1 MKELKDRI
9 VAGERAA
16 IAKAITLVE
25 SSRDEDIQ
33 QSHELISQ
41 LIKSPGHAIR
51 VGFSGPPG
59 VGKSTF
65 IESFGTF
72 LVNKNFKLGVLAI
85 DPSSNF
91 TGGSILGDKT
101 RMSEISKNDNTFI
114 RSTPSRGSL
123 GGIAVGTREAAII
136 LDAAGYDYI
145 FIETVGVGQ
154 SEITAANL
162 VDIFTLIVGPGSGDE
177 LQGIKK
183 GITEY
188 ADLFIVNKNDGD
200 LAAQASKTTSDYKSA
215 LSFYNKESN
224 TLDTQVV
231 LVSSVENKGM
241 DLVLDAYNQITETN
255 KNSNEFQNR
264 RKNQLSYWLEEE
276 VRNKILL
283 KLNKDREISKKIANE
298 VTKIISGDTG
308 FYTASQAII
317 DTFLDKNK

>member
-1 MKELKDRI
+1 MMKLKDRI
-9 VAGERAA
+9 IAGERAA

-25 SSRDEDIQ
+25 SSREEDII
-33 QSHELISQ
+33 QSHELISE
-41 LIKSPGHAIR
+41 LIRSPGQAIR
-51 VGFSGPPG
+51 IGFSGPPG

-65 IESFGTF
+65 IESFGSYI
-72 LVNKNFKLGVLAI
+72 VNKNFKLGVLAI

-101 RMSEISKNDNTFI
+101 RMSEISKNENTFI

-188 ADLFIVNKNDGD
+188 ADIFIVNKNDGD
-200 LAAQASKTTSDYKSA
+200 LASQASKTASDYKSA
-215 LSFYNKESN
+215 LSFYNKDSDALE
-224 TLDTQVV
+224 TQVV
-231 LVSSVENKGM
+231 LVSSIENKGM
-241 DLVLDAYNQITETN
+241 DEVLDSYNKIVNVN
-255 KNSNEFQNR
+255 KVNNQFDKR
-264 RKNQLSYWLEEE
+264 RENQLAYWLEEE

-283 KLNKDREISKKIANE
+283 KLSSEKETSELLERE
-298 VTKIISGDTG
+298 VRRIIVGETG
-308 FYTASQAII
+308 FYSASKVII
-317 DTFLDKNK
+317 DKFLSKK

>member
-200 LAAQASKTTSDYKSA
+200 LAAQASKTASDYKSA

-283 KLNKDREISKKIANE
+283 KLNKDREISNKIANE

>member
-33 QSHELISQ
+33 QSHKLISQ

-200 LAAQASKTTSDYKSA
+200 LAAQASKTASDYKSA

-241 DLVLDAYNQITETN
+241 DLVLDAYNQITKTN

>member
-1 MKELKDRI
+1 MKLKDRI
-9 VAGERAA
+9 IAGERAA

-25 SSRDEDIQ
+25 SSREEDII
-33 QSHELISQ
+33 QSHELISE

-65 IESFGTF
+65 IESFGSYV
-72 LVNKNFKLGVLAI
+72 VNKNFKLGVLAI

-101 RMSEISKNDNTFI
+101 RMSEISKNENTFI

-188 ADLFIVNKNDGD
+188 ADIFIVNKNDGD
-200 LAAQASKTTSDYKSA
+200 LASQASKTASDYKSA
-215 LSFYNKESN
+215 LSFYNKDSDALE
-224 TLDTQVV
+224 TQVV
-231 LVSSVENKGM
+231 LVSSIENKGM
-241 DLVLDAYNQITETN
+241 DEVLDSYNKIVNAN
-255 KNSNEFQNR
+255 KVNNQFDKR
-264 RKNQLSYWLEEE
+264 RENQLAYWLEEE

-283 KLNKDREISKKIANE
+283 KLSSEKETSELLESE
-298 VTKIISGDTG
+298 VRRIISGETG
-308 FYTASQAII
+308 FYSASKAII
-317 DTFLDKNK
+317 DRFLSKK

>member
-1 MKELKDRI
+1 MKLRDRI
-9 VAGERAA
+9 IAGERAA

-25 SSRDEDIQ
+25 SSREEDII
-33 QSHELISQ
+33 QSHELISE

-65 IESFGTF
+65 IESFGSYI
-72 LVNKNFKLGVLAI
+72 VNKNFKLGVLAI

-101 RMSEISKNDNTFI
+101 RMSEISKNENTFI

-188 ADLFIVNKNDGD
+188 ADIFIVNKNDGD
-200 LAAQASKTTSDYKSA
+200 LASQASKTASDYKSA
-215 LSFYNKESN
+215 LSFYNKDSDALE
-224 TLDTQVV
+224 TQVV
-231 LVSSVENKGM
+231 LVSSIENKGM
-241 DLVLDAYNQITETN
+241 DEVLDSYNKIVNVN
-255 KNSNEFQNR
+255 KANNQFDKR
-264 RKNQLSYWLEEE
+264 RENQLAYWLEEE

-283 KLNKDREISKKIANE
+283 KLSSEKETSELLERE
-298 VTKIISGDTG
+298 VRKIIGGETG
-308 FYTASQAII
+308 FYAASKVII
-317 DTFLDKNK
+317 DRFLSKK

>member
-1 MKELKDRI
+1 MMKLRDRI
-9 VAGERAA
+9 IAGERAA

-25 SSRDEDIQ
+25 SSREEDII
-33 QSHELISQ
+33 QSHELISE

-65 IESFGTF
+65 IESFGSYI
-72 LVNKNFKLGVLAI
+72 VNKNFKLGVLAI

-101 RMSEISKNDNTFI
+101 RMSEISKNENTFI

-188 ADLFIVNKNDGD
+188 ADIFIVNKNDGD
-200 LAAQASKTTSDYKSA
+200 LASQASKTASDYKSA
-215 LSFYNKESN
+215 LSFYNKDSDALE
-224 TLDTQVV
+224 TQVV
-231 LVSSVENKGM
+231 LVSSIENKGM
-241 DLVLDAYNQITETN
+241 DEVLDSYKKIVNVNKANNQFD
-255 KNSNEFQNR
+255 KR
-264 RKNQLSYWLEEE
+264 RENQLAYWLEEE

-283 KLNKDREISKKIANE
+283 KLSSEKETSELLKRE
-298 VTKIISGDTG
+298 VRRIIGGETG
-308 FYTASQAII
+308 FYTASKVII
-317 DTFLDKNK
+317 DRFLSKK

>member
-200 LAAQASKTTSDYKSA
+200 LAAQASKTASDYKSA

-255 KNSNEFQNR
+255 KNSSEFQNR

-283 KLNKDREISKKIANE
+283 KLDKDREISKKIANE

>member
-33 QSHELISQ
+33 QSHKLISQ

-200 LAAQASKTTSDYKSA
+200 LAAQASKTASDYKSA

-231 LVSSVENKGM
+231 LVSSIENKGM
-241 DLVLDAYNQITETN
+241 DLVLDAYNQITEAN

-283 KLNKDREISKKIANE
+283 KLNKDREISNKIANE

-308 FYTASQAII
+308 FYTASQSII
-317 DTFLDKNK
+317 DAFLDKNK

>member
-33 QSHELISQ
+33 QSHKLISQ

-200 LAAQASKTTSDYKSA
+200 LAAQASKTASDYKSA

>member
-200 LAAQASKTTSDYKSA
+200 LAAQASKTASDYKSA

-298 VTKIISGDTG
+298 VTKIISGDTE

>member
-1 MKELKDRI
+1 MMKLRDRI
-9 VAGERAA
+9 IVGERAA

-25 SSRDEDIQ
+25 SSREEDII
-33 QSHELISQ
+33 QSHELISE

-65 IESFGTF
+65 IESFGSYI
-72 LVNKNFKLGVLAI
+72 VNKNFKLGVLAI

-101 RMSEISKNDNTFI
+101 RMSEISKNENTFI

-188 ADLFIVNKNDGD
+188 ADIFIVNKNDGD
-200 LAAQASKTTSDYKSA
+200 LASQASKTASDYKSA
-215 LSFYNKESN
+215 LSFYNKDSDALE
-224 TLDTQVV
+224 TQVV
-231 LVSSVENKGM
+231 LVSSIENKGM
-241 DLVLDAYNQITETN
+241 DEVLDSYNKIVNVN
-255 KNSNEFQNR
+255 KANNQFDKR
-264 RKNQLSYWLEEE
+264 RENQLAYWLEEE

-283 KLNKDREISKKIANE
+283 KLSSEKETSELLERE
-298 VTKIISGDTG
+298 VRKIIGGETG
-308 FYTASQAII
+308 FYTASKVII
-317 DTFLDKNK
+317 DRFLSKK

>member
-1 MKELKDRI
+1 MMKLKDRI
-9 VAGERAA
+9 IAGERAA

-25 SSRDEDIQ
+25 SSREEDII
-33 QSHELISQ
+33 QSHELISE

-65 IESFGTF
+65 IESFGSYI
-72 LVNKNFKLGVLAI
+72 VNKNFKLGVLAI

-101 RMSEISKNDNTFI
+101 RMSEISKNENTFI

-188 ADLFIVNKNDGD
+188 ADIFIVNKNDGD
-200 LAAQASKTTSDYKSA
+200 LASQASKTASDYKSA
-215 LSFYNKESN
+215 LSFYNKDSDALE
-224 TLDTQVV
+224 TQVV
-231 LVSSVENKGM
+231 LVSSIENKGM
-241 DLVLDAYNQITETN
+241 DEVLDSYNKIVNVN
-255 KNSNEFQNR
+255 KANNQFDKR
-264 RKNQLSYWLEEE
+264 RENQLAYWLEEE

-283 KLNKDREISKKIANE
+283 KLSSEKETSELLERE
-298 VTKIISGDTG
+298 VRRIIGGETG
-308 FYTASQAII
+308 FYAASKVII
-317 DTFLDKNK
+317 DRFLSKK

>member
-1 MKELKDRI
+1 MMKLRDRI
-9 VAGERAA
+9 IAGERAA

-25 SSRDEDIQ
+25 SSREEDII
-33 QSHELISQ
+33 QSHELISE

-65 IESFGTF
+65 IESFGSYI
-72 LVNKNFKLGVLAI
+72 VNKNFKLGVLAI

-101 RMSEISKNDNTFI
+101 RMSEISKNENTFI

-188 ADLFIVNKNDGD
+188 ADIFIVNKNDGD
-200 LAAQASKTTSDYKSA
+200 LASQASKTASDYKSA
-215 LSFYNKESN
+215 LSFYNKDSDALE
-224 TLDTQVV
+224 TQVV
-231 LVSSVENKGM
+231 LVSSIENTGL
-241 DLVLDAYNQITETN
+241 DEVLNSYNKIVNVN
-255 KNSNEFQNR
+255 KANNQFDKR
-264 RKNQLSYWLEEE
+264 RENQLAYWLEEE

-283 KLNKDREISKKIANE
+283 KLSSEKETSELLERE
-298 VTKIISGDTG
+298 VRRIIVGETG
-308 FYTASQAII
+308 FYSASKVII
-317 DTFLDKNK
+317 DRFLSKK

>member
-33 QSHELISQ
+33 KSHELISQ

-200 LAAQASKTTSDYKSA
+200 LAAQASKTASDYKSA

-255 KNSNEFQNR
+255 KNSSEFQNR

-283 KLNKDREISKKIANE
+283 KLNKDREISNKIANE

-308 FYTASQAII
+308 FYTASQSII
-317 DTFLDKNK
+317 DAFLDKNK

>member
-1 MKELKDRI
+1 MMKLRDRI
-9 VAGERAA
+9 IAGERAA

-25 SSRDEDIQ
+25 SSREEDII
-33 QSHELISQ
+33 QSHELISE

-65 IESFGTF
+65 IESFGSYI
-72 LVNKNFKLGVLAI
+72 VNKNFKLGVLAI

-101 RMSEISKNDNTFI
+101 RMSEISKNENTFI

-188 ADLFIVNKNDGD
+188 ADIFIVNKNDGD
-200 LAAQASKTTSDYKSA
+200 LATQASKTASDYKSA
-215 LSFYNKESN
+215 LSFYNKDSDALE
-224 TLDTQVV
+224 TQVV
-231 LVSSVENKGM
+231 LVSSIENKGM
-241 DLVLDAYNQITETN
+241 DEVLDSYNKIVNVN
-255 KNSNEFQNR
+255 KANNQFDKR
-264 RKNQLSYWLEEE
+264 RENQLAYWLEEE

-283 KLNKDREISKKIANE
+283 KLSSEKETSELLERE
-298 VTKIISGDTG
+298 VRRIIVGETG
-308 FYTASQAII
+308 FYAASKVII
-317 DTFLDKNK
+317 DRFLSKK

>member
-1 MKELKDRI
+1 MMKLRDRI
-9 VAGERAA
+9 IAGERAA

-25 SSRDEDIQ
+25 SSREEDII
-33 QSHELISQ
+33 QSHELISE

-65 IESFGTF
+65 IESFGSYI
-72 LVNKNFKLGVLAI
+72 VNKNFKLGVLAI

-101 RMSEISKNDNTFI
+101 RMSEISKNENTFI

-188 ADLFIVNKNDGD
+188 ADIFIVNKNDGD
-200 LAAQASKTTSDYKSA
+200 LASQASKTASDYKSA
-215 LSFYNKESN
+215 LSFYNKDSDALE
-224 TLDTQVV
+224 TQVV
-231 LVSSVENKGM
+231 LVSSIENKGM
-241 DLVLDAYNQITETN
+241 DEVLDSYNKIVNVN
-255 KNSNEFQNR
+255 KANNQFDKR
-264 RKNQLSYWLEEE
+264 RENQLAYWLEEE

-283 KLNKDREISKKIANE
+283 KLSSEKETSELLERE
-298 VTKIISGDTG
+298 VRRIIGGETG
-308 FYTASQAII
+308 FYAASKVII
-317 DTFLDKNK
+317 DRFLSKK

>member
-1 MKELKDRI
+1 MMKLRDRI
-9 VAGERAA
+9 IAGERAA

-25 SSRDEDIQ
+25 SSREEDII
-33 QSHELISQ
+33 QSHELISE

-65 IESFGTF
+65 IESFGSF
-72 LVNKNFKLGVLAI
+72 IVNKNFKLGVLAI

-101 RMSEISKNDNTFI
+101 RMSEISKNENTFI

-188 ADLFIVNKNDGD
+188 ADIFIVNKNDGD
-200 LAAQASKTTSDYKSA
+200 LASQASKTASDYKSA
-215 LSFYNKESN
+215 LSFYNKDSDALE
-224 TLDTQVV
+224 TQVV
-231 LVSSVENKGM
+231 LVSSIENKGM
-241 DLVLDAYNQITETN
+241 DEVLDSYNKIVNVN
-255 KNSNEFQNR
+255 KVNNQFDKR
-264 RKNQLSYWLEEE
+264 RENQLAYWLEEE

-283 KLNKDREISKKIANE
+283 KLSSEKETSELLESE
-298 VTKIISGDTG
+298 VRRIISGETG
-308 FYTASQAII
+308 FYSASKVII
-317 DTFLDKNK
+317 DKFLSKK

>member
-162 VDIFTLIVGPGSGDE
+162 VDIFTLLVGPGSGDE

-200 LAAQASKTTSDYKSA
+200 LAAQASKTASDYKSA

>member
-1 MKELKDRI
+1 MMKLKDRI
-9 VAGERAA
+9 IAGERAA
-16 IAKAITLVE
+16 IAKAIPLVE
-25 SSRDEDIQ
+25 SSREEDII
-33 QSHELISQ
+33 QSHELISE

-65 IESFGTF
+65 IESFGSYI
-72 LVNKNFKLGVLAI
+72 VNKNFKLGVLAI

-101 RMSEISKNDNTFI
+101 RMSEISKNENTFI

-188 ADLFIVNKNDGD
+188 ADIFIVNKNDGD
-200 LAAQASKTTSDYKSA
+200 LASQASKTASDYKSA
-215 LSFYNKESN
+215 LSFYNKDSDALE
-224 TLDTQVV
+224 TQVV
-231 LVSSVENKGM
+231 LVSSIENKGM
-241 DLVLDAYNQITETN
+241 DEVLDSYNKIVNVN
-255 KNSNEFQNR
+255 KANNQFDKR
-264 RKNQLSYWLEEE
+264 RENQLAYWLEEE

-283 KLNKDREISKKIANE
+283 KLTSEKETSELLERE
-298 VTKIISGDTG
+298 VRRIIGGETG
-308 FYTASQAII
+308 FYAASKVII
-317 DTFLDKNK
+317 DRFLSKK

>member
-1 MKELKDRI
+1 MKLKDRI
-9 VAGERAA
+9 IAGERAA

-25 SSRDEDIQ
+25 SSREEDII
-33 QSHELISQ
+33 QSHELISE

-65 IESFGTF
+65 IESFGSYI
-72 LVNKNFKLGVLAI
+72 VNKNFKLGVLAI

-101 RMSEISKNDNTFI
+101 RMSEISKNENTFI

-188 ADLFIVNKNDGD
+188 ADIFIVNKNDGD
-200 LAAQASKTTSDYKSA
+200 LASQASKTASDYKSA
-215 LSFYNKESN
+215 LSFYNKDSDALE
-224 TLDTQVV
+224 TQVV
-231 LVSSVENKGM
+231 LVSSIENKGM
-241 DLVLDAYNQITETN
+241 DEVLDSYNKIVNAN
-255 KNSNEFQNR
+255 KVNNQFDKR
-264 RKNQLSYWLEEE
+264 RENQLAYWLEEE

-283 KLNKDREISKKIANE
+283 KLSSEKETSELLESE
-298 VTKIISGDTG
+298 VRRIISGETG
-308 FYTASQAII
+308 FYSASKAII
-317 DTFLDKNK
+317 DRFLSKK

>member
-33 QSHELISQ
+33 QSHELVSQ

-200 LAAQASKTTSDYKSA
+200 LAAQASKTASDYKSA

-224 TLDTQVV
+224 TLNTQVV

>member
-1 MKELKDRI
+1 MMKLKDRI
-9 VAGERAA
+9 IAGERAA

-25 SSRDEDIQ
+25 SSREEDVI
-33 QSHELISQ
+33 QSHELISE

-65 IESFGTF
+65 IESFGSYI
-72 LVNKNFKLGVLAI
+72 VNKNFKLGVLAI

-91 TGGSILGDKT
+91 TGGAILGDKT
-101 RMSEISKNDNTFI
+101 RMSEISKNENTFI

-123 GGIAVGTREAAII
+123 GGIALGTREAAII

-188 ADLFIVNKNDGD
+188 ADIFIVNKNDGD
-200 LAAQASKTTSDYKSA
+200 LASQASKTASDYKSA
-215 LSFYNKESN
+215 LSFYNKDSDALE
-224 TLDTQVV
+224 TQVV
-231 LVSSVENKGM
+231 LVSSIENRGM
-241 DLVLDAYNQITETN
+241 DEVLDSYNKIVNVN
-255 KNSNEFQNR
+255 KANNQFDKR
-264 RKNQLSYWLEEE
+264 RENQLAYWLEEE

-283 KLNKDREISKKIANE
+283 KLSSEKETSELLESE
-298 VTKIISGDTG
+298 VRRIISGETG
-308 FYTASQAII
+308 FYSASKAII
-317 DTFLDKNK
+317 DRFLSKK

>member
-1 MKELKDRI
+1 MTKLKDSI
-9 VAGERAA
+9 IAGERAA

-25 SSRDEDIQ
+25 SSREEDII
-33 QSHELISQ
+33 QSHELISE
-41 LIKSPGHAIR
+41 LIKLPGHAIR

-65 IESFGTF
+65 IESFGSYI
-72 LVNKNFKLGVLAI
+72 VNKNFKLGVLAI

-101 RMSEISKNDNTFI
+101 RMSEISKNENTFI

-188 ADLFIVNKNDGD
+188 ADIFIVNKNDGD
-200 LAAQASKTTSDYKSA
+200 LASQASKTASDYKSA
-215 LSFYNKESN
+215 LSFYNKDSEA
-224 TLDTQVV
+224 LETQVV
-231 LVSSVENKGM
+231 LVSSIENKGM
-241 DLVLDAYNQITETN
+241 DEVLDSYNKIVSVN
-255 KNSNEFQNR
+255 KANDQFDKR
-264 RKNQLSYWLEEE
+264 RENQLAYWLEEE

-283 KLNKDREISKKIANE
+283 KLSSEKETSALIESE
-298 VTKIISGDTG
+298 VLRIINGDTG
-308 FYTASQAII
+308 FYSASKVII
-317 DTFLDKNK
+317 DRFLSKK

>member
-1 MKELKDRI
+1 MMNLRDRI
-9 VAGERAA
+9 IAGERAA

-25 SSRDEDIQ
+25 SSREEDII
-33 QSHELISQ
+33 QSHELISE

-65 IESFGTF
+65 IESFGSYI
-72 LVNKNFKLGVLAI
+72 VSKNFKLGVLAI

-101 RMSEISKNDNTFI
+101 RMSEISKNENTFI

-188 ADLFIVNKNDGD
+188 ADIFIVNKNDGD
-200 LAAQASKTTSDYKSA
+200 LASQASKTASDYKSA
-215 LSFYNKESN
+215 LSFYNKDSDALE
-224 TLDTQVV
+224 TQVV
-231 LVSSVENKGM
+231 LVSSIENKGM
-241 DLVLDAYNQITETN
+241 DEVLDSYNKIVNVN
-255 KNSNEFQNR
+255 KVNNQFDKR
-264 RKNQLSYWLEEE
+264 RENQLAYWLEEE

-283 KLNKDREISKKIANE
+283 KLSSEKETSELLESE
-298 VTKIISGDTG
+298 VRRIISGETG
-308 FYTASQAII
+308 FYLASQVII
-317 DTFLDKNK
+317 DKFMSKK

>member
-200 LAAQASKTTSDYKSA
+200 LAAQASKTASDYKSA
-215 LSFYNKESN
+215 LSFYNKERN

>member
-1 MKELKDRI
+1 MMKLRDRI
-9 VAGERAA
+9 IAGERAA

-25 SSRDEDIQ
+25 SSREEDII
-33 QSHELISQ
+33 QSHELISE

-65 IESFGTF
+65 IESFGSF
-72 LVNKNFKLGVLAI
+72 IVNKNFKLGVLAI

-101 RMSEISKNDNTFI
+101 RMSEISKNENTFI

-188 ADLFIVNKNDGD
+188 ADIFIVNKNDGD
-200 LAAQASKTTSDYKSA
+200 LASQASKTASDYKSA
-215 LSFYNKESN
+215 LSFYNKDSDALE
-224 TLDTQVV
+224 TQVV
-231 LVSSVENKGM
+231 LVSSIENKGM
-241 DLVLDAYNQITETN
+241 DEVLDSYNKIVNVN
-255 KNSNEFQNR
+255 KANNQFDKR
-264 RKNQLSYWLEEE
+264 RENQLAYWLEEE

-283 KLNKDREISKKIANE
+283 KLSSEKETSELLESE
-298 VTKIISGDTG
+298 VRRIISGETG
-308 FYTASQAII
+308 FYLASQVII
-317 DTFLDKNK
+317 DRFLSKK

>member
-1 MKELKDRI
+1 MMKLRDRI
-9 VAGERAA
+9 IAGERAA

-25 SSRDEDIQ
+25 SSREEDII
-33 QSHELISQ
+33 QSHELISE

-65 IESFGTF
+65 IESFGSYI
-72 LVNKNFKLGVLAI
+72 VNKNFKLGVLAI

-101 RMSEISKNDNTFI
+101 RMSEISKNENTFI

-188 ADLFIVNKNDGD
+188 ADIFIVNKNDGD
-200 LAAQASKTTSDYKSA
+200 LASQASKTASDYKSA
-215 LSFYNKESN
+215 LSFYNKDSDALE
-224 TLDTQVV
+224 TQVV
-231 LVSSVENKGM
+231 LVSSIENKGM
-241 DLVLDAYNQITETN
+241 DEVLDSYNKIVNVN
-255 KNSNEFQNR
+255 KANNQFDKR
-264 RKNQLSYWLEEE
+264 RENQLAYWLEEE

-283 KLNKDREISKKIANE
+283 KLSSEKETSELLEREVKR
-298 VTKIISGDTG
+298 IIVGETG
-308 FYTASQAII
+308 FYAASKVII
-317 DTFLDKNK
+317 DRFLSKK

>member
-1 MKELKDRI
+1 MKLKDRI
-9 VAGERAA
+9 IAGERAA

-25 SSRDEDIQ
+25 SSREEDII
-33 QSHELISQ
+33 QSHELISE
-41 LIKSPGHAIR
+41 LIRSPGQAIR
-51 VGFSGPPG
+51 IGFSGPPG

-65 IESFGTF
+65 IESFGSYI
-72 LVNKNFKLGVLAI
+72 VNKNFKLGVLAI

-101 RMSEISKNDNTFI
+101 RMSEISKNENTFI

-123 GGIAVGTREAAII
+123 GGIAIGTREAAII
-136 LDAAGYDYI
+136 LDAAGFDYI

-188 ADLFIVNKNDGD
+188 ADIFIVNKNDGD
-200 LAAQASKTTSDYKSA
+200 LASQASKTASDYKSA
-215 LSFYNKESN
+215 LSFYNKDSDALE
-224 TLDTQVV
+224 TQVV
-231 LVSSVENKGM
+231 LVSSIENKGM
-241 DLVLDAYNQITETN
+241 DEVLDSYNKIVNVN
-255 KNSNEFQNR
+255 KANNQFDKR
-264 RKNQLSYWLEEE
+264 RENQLAYWLEEE

-283 KLNKDREISKKIANE
+283 KLSSEKETSELLESE
-298 VTKIISGDTG
+298 VRRIISGETG
-308 FYTASQAII
+308 FYSASKAII
-317 DTFLDKNK
+317 DRFLSKK

>member
-1 MKELKDRI
+1 MKLRDRI
-9 VAGERAA
+9 IAGERAA

-25 SSRDEDIQ
+25 SSREEDVI
-33 QSHELISQ
+33 QSHELISE

-65 IESFGTF
+65 IESFGSYI
-72 LVNKNFKLGVLAI
+72 VNKNFKLGVLAI

-101 RMSEISKNDNTFI
+101 RMSEISKNENTFI

-188 ADLFIVNKNDGD
+188 ADIFIVNKNDGD
-200 LAAQASKTTSDYKSA
+200 LASQASKTASDYKSA
-215 LSFYNKESN
+215 LSFYNKDSDALE
-224 TLDTQVV
+224 TQVV
-231 LVSSVENKGM
+231 LVSSIENKGM
-241 DLVLDAYNQITETN
+241 DEVLDSYNKIVNVN
-255 KNSNEFQNR
+255 KINNQFDKR
-264 RKNQLSYWLEEE
+264 RENQLAYWLEEE
-276 VRNKILL
+276 VRNKVLL
-283 KLNKDREISKKIANE
+283 KLSSEKETSELLESE
-298 VTKIISGDTG
+298 VRRIISGETG
-308 FYTASQAII
+308 FYSASKVII
-317 DTFLDKNK
+317 DRFLSKK

>member
-65 IESFGTF
+65 IESFGKF

-200 LAAQASKTTSDYKSA
+200 LAAQASKTASDYKSA

>member
-1 MKELKDRI
+1 MMKLRDRI
-9 VAGERAA
+9 IAGERAA

-25 SSRDEDIQ
+25 SSREEDII
-33 QSHELISQ
+33 QSHELISE

-65 IESFGTF
+65 IESFGSF
-72 LVNKNFKLGVLAI
+72 IVNKNFKLGVLAI

-101 RMSEISKNDNTFI
+101 RMSEISKNENTFI

-188 ADLFIVNKNDGD
+188 ADIFIVNKNDGD
-200 LAAQASKTTSDYKSA
+200 LASQASKTASDYKSA
-215 LSFYNKESN
+215 LSFYNKDSDALE
-224 TLDTQVV
+224 TQVV
-231 LVSSVENKGM
+231 LVSSIENKGM
-241 DLVLDAYNQITETN
+241 DEVLDSYNKIVNVN
-255 KNSNEFQNR
+255 KANNQFDKR
-264 RKNQLSYWLEEE
+264 RENQLAYWLEEE

-283 KLNKDREISKKIANE
+283 KLTSEKETSELLERE
-298 VTKIISGDTG
+298 VRRIIGGETG
-308 FYTASQAII
+308 FYAASKVII
-317 DTFLDKNK
+317 DRFLSKK